1 MIDGFGRTIDYVRIS
16 VTDRCNLRC
25 VYCMPE
31 EGVEFV
37 PHEDILTY
45 EEIVRICRALASLG
59 IRKVKV
65 TGGEPLLRKEIE
77 ILIRELKRIDG
88 IQEITMTTNGCLLEE
103 KALSLKQAGL
113 SSVNV
118 SLDALNPKRFAE
130 IARREGLEAVLK
142 GIESAC
148 SSGLK
153 VKINCAVWETLQVE
167 EMLAFARFSVDYG
180 IAVRFIEIMPI
191 GCANACKTEGN
202 GPVLRFFQ
210 EHFDGFRKDEKV
222 HGNGPAIYYT
232 WGNGQGCLGFINGVS
247 HCFCSS
253 CNRIRLTSGGFLKL
267 CLDGS
272 EGLDVKELLRAG
284 ISNDGLVSLLEQG
297 IKKKPQGHHF
307 KEIQRET
314 RGNMNQIGG

>member
-77 ILIRELKRIDG
+77 ILISELKGIDG

-118 SLDALNPKRFAE
+118 SLDALNTKRFAE

-148 SSGLK
+148 S
-153 VKINCAVWETLQVE
+153 
-167 EMLAFARFSVDYG
+167 
-180 IAVRFIEIMPI
+180 
-191 GCANACKTEGN
+191 
-202 GPVLRFFQ
+202 
-210 EHFDGFRKDEKV
+210 
-222 HGNGPAIYYT
+222 
-232 WGNGQGCLGFINGVS
+232 
-247 HCFCSS
+247 
-253 CNRIRLTSGGFLKL
+253 
-267 CLDGS
+267 
-272 EGLDVKELLRAG
+272 
-284 ISNDGLVSLLEQG
+284 
-297 IKKKPQGHHF
+297 
-307 KEIQRET
+307 
-314 RGNMNQIGG
+314 